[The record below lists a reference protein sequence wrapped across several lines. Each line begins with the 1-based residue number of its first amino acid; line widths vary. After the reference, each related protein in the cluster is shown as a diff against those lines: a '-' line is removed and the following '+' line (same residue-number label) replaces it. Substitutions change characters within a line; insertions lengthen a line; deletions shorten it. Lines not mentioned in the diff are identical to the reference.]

1 MPAAAEGDGPD
12 PISEGGADTI
22 HASAVALDGR
32 GLLILGAAGSGK
44 SALALELMARGARL
58 VSDDQVAL
66 SVEGGRLIARA
77 PAAIRGRIETK
88 LGARFESDDFAFTID
103 HRVFA
108 LDDPRAADY
117 EKQIEGIARHIE
129 DRNRSGEET

>member
-1 MPAAAEGDGPD
+1 M
-12 PISEGGADTI
+12 
-22 HASAVALDGR
+22 ALDGR

-77 PAAIRGRIETK
+77 PAALRGRIA
-88 LGARFESDDFAFTID
+88 ARFVGILNAETIPGAE
-103 HRVFA
+103 VA
-108 LDDPRAADY
+108 LAVDLDRTETDRLPPR
-117 EKQIEGIARHIE
+117 
-129 DRNRSGEET
+129 RSKKLLGVTFP